1 MKTVLIAVGAAG
13 FAGLAFSLAGK
24 PLDPADYVVILL
36 LATLV
41 SWTIEQY
48 RLDQPEEP

>member
-1 MKTVLIAVGAAG
+1 MKAALIAVGAAV

-36 LATLV
+36 LGTLLT
-41 SWTIEQY
+41 WTYEQY
-48 RLDQPEEP
+48 RLPSEGK